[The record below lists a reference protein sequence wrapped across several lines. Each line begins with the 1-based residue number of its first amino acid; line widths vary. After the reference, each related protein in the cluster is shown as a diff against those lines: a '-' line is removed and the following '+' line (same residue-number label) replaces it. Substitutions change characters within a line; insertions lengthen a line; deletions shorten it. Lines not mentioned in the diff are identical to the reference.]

1 MTTEETPS
9 ADAESGT
16 ESNET
21 YNLITQGIPD
31 AFGFIV
37 GKGYDILRSK
47 AVWAGI
53 IATSTLYAATS
64 RISSYVNSGN
74 INPKGIKSSVL
85 EEVVLD
91 EDGKKTKEKI
101 NVSYVSIP
109 HEQAETGYVD
119 FKLDENKNG
128 TSLAYD
134 QTQREVKLNKEHEKA
149 QETAE
154 NNYKSNQKI
163 MTGSSDEADEAFGW
177 DVKPT
182 KPVKTKNKS
191 NHNDHQRLNETDTR
205 LNKSEGNES
214 K

>member
-9 ADAESGT
+9 DAESGT

-53 IATSTLYAATS
+53 IATSTLYATTS
-64 RISSYVNSGN
+64 GISSHLNSGN
-74 INPKGIKSSVL
+74 INTKGIKSSVL

-91 EDGKKTKEKI
+91 ENGKKTREKI
-101 NVSYVSIP
+101 KVSYVSIP

-119 FKLDENKNG
+119 FDKNKG

-154 NNYKSNQKI
+154 NNYKDNQKR
-163 MTGSSDEADEAFGW
+163 MTGGSKKADKAFGW
-177 DVKPT
+177 DDKPT

-205 LNKSEGNES
+205 LYKSEGNKS